1 MQGSR
6 GRDERLRT
14 QVGALMK
21 KILMVGASLF
31 VLAAVGGAKAADLS
45 NYSKAPQAPPYNWT
59 GGYVGF
65 EFGVGWGTA
74 EQTDATGFSS
84 GPYTPNGAFVGG
96 TLGYNWQMYNN
107 WVLGL
112 EGDASWADIG
122 ATTTGTDTTATTHTG
137 PATAFGCGGFEQACQ
152 AKLENLETVRGRI
165 GYAFG
170 YVMPYA
176 TAGLAVGTLHGQEGD
191 VPVNGAYGSGNSTV
205 VGWTAGLGF
214 EASIL
219 PRWTVKLEGLYTDL
233 GKHTVFDD
241 TIDGVT
247 VPQSIHFTPGI
258 IKIGVNYKLF

>member
-1 MQGSR
+1 
-6 GRDERLRT
+6 
-14 QVGALMK
+14 MK
-21 KILMVGASLF
+21 KILMVGASVF
-31 VLAAVGGAKAADLS
+31 VLAAIDGAKAADLS
-45 NYSKAPQAPPYNWT
+45 SYSKAPQAPPYNWT

-74 EQTDATGFSS
+74 QQTDPTGFSS
-84 GPYTPNGAFVGG
+84 GPFSPNGAFVGG

-122 ATTTGTDTTATTHTG
+122 ASTPGSDTTATSHLGTG
-137 PATAFGCGGFEQACQ
+137 STTAFGCGGVDQLCQ
-152 AKLENLETVRGRI
+152 AKLESIETFRGRV

-191 VPVNGAYGSGNSTV
+191 VPFNGAYGSGNSTV

-214 EASIL
+214 EAMIL
-219 PRWTVKLEGLYTDL
+219 PRWTVKLEGLYTDF
-233 GKHTVFDD
+233 GKHTIFDD
-241 TIDGVT
+241 TISGVT
-247 VPQSIHFTPGI
+247 VPESIRFTPSV

>member
-1 MQGSR
+1 V
-6 GRDERLRT
+6 DAIARLRIM
-14 QVGALMK
+14 VGALMK
-21 KILMVGASLF
+21 KILMVGASLS
-31 VLAAVGGAKAADLS
+31 VIAAAGGVNAADL
-45 NYSKAPQAPPYNWT
+45 YSKAPQAAPQYNWT

-74 EQTDATGFSS
+74 QQTDPTGFSS
-84 GPYTPNGAFVGG
+84 GPFTPNGAFAGG
-96 TLGYNWQMYNN
+96 TLGYNWQLYNN

-112 EGDASWADIG
+112 EGDASWANIG
-122 ATTTGTDTTATTHTG
+122 AATPGSDTTAFSHVSFGSPTT
-137 PATAFGCGGFEQACQ
+137 FGCGGNEQTCQ
-152 AKLENLETVRGRI
+152 ARLESLETFRGRV

-191 VPVNGAYGSGNSTV
+191 VPFNGAVGSGNTTV

-219 PRWTVKLEGLYTDL
+219 PRWTLKLEGLYTDL
-233 GKHTVFDD
+233 GKRTVFDD
-241 TIDGVT
+241 TVPGVGT
-247 VPQSIHFTPGI
+247 VPESIRFTPSI

>member
-1 MQGSR
+1 
-6 GRDERLRT
+6 
-14 QVGALMK
+14 MK
-21 KILMVGASLF
+21 KILMVGASLS
-31 VLAAVGGAKAADLS
+31 VIATAGGVNAADL
-45 NYSKAPQAPPYNWT
+45 YSKAPQPPQYNWT

-65 EFGVGWGTA
+65 EFGAGWGTA
-74 EQTDATGFSS
+74 EQTDPTGFSS
-84 GPYTPNGAFVGG
+84 GPFTPNGAFAGG
-96 TLGYNWQMYNN
+96 TLGYNWQLYNN

-122 ATTTGTDTTATTHTG
+122 ASTTGTDPSSG
-137 PATAFGCGGFEQACQ
+137 PCGGFEPRCQ
-152 AKLENLETVRGRI
+152 AKLESLETFRGRV

-176 TAGLAVGTLHGQEGD
+176 TAGLAVGSLHGQEGD
-191 VPVNGAYGSGNSTV
+191 VPFNGAVGSGNSTV

-233 GKHTVFDD
+233 GKHVVFDD
-241 TIDGVT
+241 TIPGIAGP
-247 VPQSIHFTPGI
+247 VPESIHFTPAI